1 MCRRTD
7 GRNIAVAHDDPKVPT
22 PGGAN
27 PTRSLLN
34 ARASEGA
41 HDDMAPT
48 GDAARDPAG
57 VPCTFITNAHELDG
71 LARCLDSAIRVAIDT
86 EVPIADPRQGE
97 LRVASIATRDAHGAE
112 DAFVVDARDVDPT
125 LLAPLFDGIEA
136 AAWNANFD
144 ARVID
149 TAVYQSADTT
159 PGLRWWDG
167 QLADALLHQGRSGV
181 NWYHGLAWATKRYL
195 GIEAEGKGT
204 VQLSYT
210 AFDDL
215 TDEQVRYSAA
225 DAVETLWVCD
235 RLRAEVDAADLRRI
249 CAVEMAARPFL
260 DQMERTGLPFDTAG
274 WQGELQQIRKRQR
287 ATLSHLAS
295 LTGGGQGSLFDDA
308 TEPSWNPASDAQV
321 KRALNRWSSDEVHAW
336 SMNRFG
342 EARPLSDHDS
352 VHAGVLRAIGGEL
365 STALLDFRN
374 AAKILSTYGDSL
386 LEFVQPDGR
395 MHAQYLQVVG
405 TNTGRLASRH
415 PNAQNLTPRM
425 KPYLRPADADRV
437 FVHADLSQAELR
449 YLAQVSDD
457 EPLRAAFA
465 RGDDVHLTT
474 ALTMF
479 GVDRDT
485 LERDDPERLAKLR
498 QIAKALNFGI
508 AYGAGGAALAHQL
521 SNNGTP
527 TSPAEGRELLA
538 QYRRTYPGTTAWAEA
553 RDNEMQELG
562 SEVGR
567 FDWALTRRLAADFSE
582 VEAIRRSFR
591 RSQMR
596 WPSTQEIADLRLPG
610 QPVTDKMVEHIEWI
624 ASYSAP
630 VVLLRNG
637 QPFTFLSRTLAGRR
651 QQFNLHVDRLFLY
664 AIRLSLASR
673 HEQAI
678 SARRAFEADQAVQ
691 IVRAGRPV
699 EDAELGQVF
708 EDRNLRRRYIDQ
720 LETHVGT
727 DAVEGFLRDAAKE
740 RILAMTNAWRNA
752 PIQGGVA
759 DIMLMAFADLD
770 LRLRSVPSARPVQ
783 TVHDSIVIECDR
795 SDAPVVAEHV
805 RIAMEEAMRELCPD
819 VRPLA
824 DVDVRD
830 SLASSDIINDATPA

>member
-1 MCRRTD
+1 MP
-7 GRNIAVAHDDPKVPT
+7 AVVA
-22 PGGAN
+22 GG
-27 PTRSLLN
+27 PS
-34 ARASEGA
+34 
-41 HDDMAPT
+41 
-48 GDAARDPAG
+48 RDPSS
-57 VPCTFITNAHELDG
+57 VPCTYLTNASELDA
-71 LARCLDSAIRVAIDT
+71 LARCLASAVRVAIDT
-86 EVPIADPRQGE
+86 EVPIAEPRQGE
-97 LRVASIATRDAHGAE
+97 LRVASIATRDAGGVEH
-112 DAFVVDARDVDPT
+112 AFVVDARDVDPT
-125 LLAPLFDGIEA
+125 KLAPLFDGVEA

-149 TAVYQSADTT
+149 TAVYQSANTT

-181 NWYHGLAWATKRYL
+181 TWYHGLAWATKHYL

-210 AFDDL
+210 AYDDL
-215 TDEQVRYSAA
+215 TNEQVRYSAA

-235 RLRAEVDAADLRRI
+235 RLRAEIDAAGLSRI
-249 CAVEMAARPFL
+249 CEAEIAARPFL
-260 DQMERTGLPFDTAG
+260 DQMERTGLPFDTTG
-274 WQGELQQIRKRQR
+274 WQGELQLLRERQR
-287 ATLSHLAS
+287 GTLSRLAS
-295 LTGGGQGSLFDDA
+295 LTGGGQGTLFDDA

-321 KRALNRWSSDEVHAW
+321 KRALNEWSAPDVQAW
-336 SMNRFG
+336 SRNRTG
-342 EARPLSDHDS
+342 EARLLSEHDS

-365 STALLDFRN
+365 SETLLEFRN

-386 LEFVQPDGR
+386 LEFVRPDGR
-395 MHAQYLQVVG
+395 MHSQYLQVVG

-425 KPYLRPADADRV
+425 KPYLRPPSAERV
-437 FVHADLSQAELR
+437 FIHADLSQAELR

-457 EPLRAAFA
+457 APLRAAFE

-479 GVDRDT
+479 GVDHDT
-485 LERDDPERLAKLR
+485 LQRDDPDRLATLR

-538 QYRRTYPGTTAWAEA
+538 QYRRTYPGTTAWAAA
-553 RDNEMQELG
+553 RDQEIEALG

-567 FDWALTRRLAADFSE
+567 FDWAVTRRLAADFSE

-591 RSQMR
+591 RTQNR
-596 WPSTQEIADLRLPG
+596 WPTTREIADLRLPG
-610 QPVTDKMVEHIEWI
+610 QPVTDAMVDHIEWI
-624 ASYSAP
+624 TSYSAP

-637 QPFTFLSRTLAGRR
+637 QPFTFASRTLAGRR

-664 AIRLSLASR
+664 AIRIALESR
-673 HEQAI
+673 NEQSI
-678 SARRAFEADQAVQ
+678 SARRAFEADQAVR

-699 EDAELGQVF
+699 DDAELGQVF
-708 EDRNLRRRYIDQ
+708 EDRALRRRYLDH
-720 LETHVGT
+720 LESYVGT
-727 DAVEGFLRDAAKE
+727 EMVEGFLRDAAKE

-759 DIMLMAFADLD
+759 DIMLIAFADLHE
-770 LRLRSVPSARPVQ
+770 RLQTFPSARPVQ

-795 SDAPVVAEHV
+795 ADATVVAEHV
-805 RIAMEEAMRELCPD
+805 RIAMEGAMRQLCPD

-824 DVDVRD
+824 DVDVRE
-830 SLASSDIINDATPA
+830 SLASADVIS